1 MPDIVTTSRRRR
13 GEIAGLSDEDVDGCR
28 IQIRRQRLVRPS
40 RSWDQDRV
48 YIRPTTKGRRER
60 TVVVS
65 EEMGALL
72 RCWKAR
78 RAEEQL
84 SFGSAY
90 GDEGWIGAEADGSA
104 IHPDTVSSRFRVL
117 ERKAAVP
124 HRGLHA
130 CRHTHA
136 EMALAAST
144 LGAIS
149 KGVDPLSAPRGRSV
163 RGRP

>member
-1 MPDIVTTSRRRR
+1 
-13 GEIAGLSDEDVDGCR
+13 
-28 IQIRRQRLVRPS
+28 
-40 RSWDQDRV
+40 
-48 YIRPTTKGRRER
+48 
-60 TVVVS
+60 VS

-136 EMALAAST
+136 EMALAGGVRLDVVSRQ
-144 LGAIS
+144 LGHSSIAVTADVYGHPDDQAREEAARTI
-149 KGVDPLSAPRGRSV
+149 GAALREGGR
-163 RGRP
+163 